1 MVVHNNIYIPTES
14 WPHWTWFAIEFFIV
28 FATALLITKEF
39 MTAYDGLGL
48 NQVMQNWLFWG
59 IFSIIFFLW
68 YIVIRGIIL
77 KKPVL
82 GNSVNYRNDF
92 QIVRR

>member
-1 MVVHNNIYIPTES
+1 MVVHNNICIPTES

-82 GNSVNYRNDF
+82 GNSVNYQMIF
-92 QIVRR
+92 K